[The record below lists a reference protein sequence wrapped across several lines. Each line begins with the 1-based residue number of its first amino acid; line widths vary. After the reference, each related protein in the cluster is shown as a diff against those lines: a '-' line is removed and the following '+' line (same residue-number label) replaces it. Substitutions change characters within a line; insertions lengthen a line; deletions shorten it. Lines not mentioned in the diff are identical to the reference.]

1 MAAPGGGQGNTA
13 AAAAMLKAIVPTLY
27 KLQAAFPFGSK
38 ENSAVS
44 RAITALAPV
53 AGKTEESLVPSA
65 IQQMALAAK
74 SGQMHNAPPIGIQPA
89 APPGGAAPEGE

>member
-1 MAAPGGGQGNTA
+1 
-13 AAAAMLKAIVPTLY
+13 MLKAIVPTLY